1 MARLTLVPVQLPGPA
16 GMVMSP
22 TTGAQSLATFTGFQ
36 FLDNGSC
43 FIVIYVGSG
52 GTGNL
57 TQTFGKTIESVSS
70 GIAPVTLANSTN
82 YLFGTWSVSDFT
94 RQDGS
99 GLVEFDLTG
108 TQTGNTITLYQLS
121 PAS

>member
-1 MARLTLVPVQLPGPA
+1 MARLTLTPVQLPGPA
-16 GMVMSP
+16 GMVLSP

-36 FLDNGSC
+36 FTDNGSC
-43 FIVIYVGSG
+43 FIIIYIGSG

-57 TQTFGKTIESVSS
+57 TQTFGRTIEGVSS
-70 GIAPVTLANSTN
+70 GITPVVLANSTN
-82 YLFGTWSVSDFT
+82 YMFGTWSPSDFT

-99 GLVEFDLTG
+99 GLVEFDISG

-121 PAS
+121 PAT

>member
-1 MARLTLVPVQLPGPA
+1 MARLALTPVQLPGPA
-16 GMVMSP
+16 GMVISP

-43 FIVIYVGSG
+43 FVILYIGSG
-52 GTGNL
+52 GVGTL
-57 TQTFGKTIESVSS
+57 VQTFGRTIEGVASAIPAV
-70 GIAPVTLANSTN
+70 ALANSTN
-82 YLFGTWSVSDFT
+82 YLFGTWSPSDFT

-108 TQTGNTITLYQLS
+108 TQTTNTITLYQLS